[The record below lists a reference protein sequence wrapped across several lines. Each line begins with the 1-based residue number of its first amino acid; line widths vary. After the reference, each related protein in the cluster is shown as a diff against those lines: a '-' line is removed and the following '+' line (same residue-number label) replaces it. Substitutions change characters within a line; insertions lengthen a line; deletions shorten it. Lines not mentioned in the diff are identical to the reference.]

1 MSRPTFACAAVAAV
15 FALAPI
21 ACSDSASRDT
31 FDGDVSKA
39 EPDAGDFGR
48 GNPSACPDG
57 KKTTISGKVY
67 DPAGDLPL
75 YNAIV
80 FSPTRE
86 LDDLPSGASCDGR
99 CGVPVSGAPR
109 AATLS
114 KSDGTF
120 VLEVPAGKGVPVV
133 VQLGKWRRRA
143 VVPNVVACTD
153 NALVDP
159 HLTRLPRNAK
169 EGSLPRVAIETGE
182 YDALECLLL
191 RLGVDASEFTAP
203 GGTGHFQLYKASAGA
218 VLDSGPAVD
227 GRKLWSNA
235 SVLKSYDAVMFECA
249 GPDYPTLMG
258 PAERANV
265 VAYADAGGRVF
276 TTDYAGLAWL
286 REGAAPFPQTA
297 SWKSGAARSTFLTS
311 IDRSFPKGKAFGEW
325 LYAVHATTQPTA
337 GLTVQ
342 SSTSIVTKVEAV
354 VAPSER
360 WLYATTGGAPLQY
373 SFNTPVSVPAEAQ
386 CGRVV
391 FNDFHVSDSSG
402 DYASGADRRFPSGCR
417 AGSPSPQE
425 LALAFMIFDLGSC
438 IQDATKDPIQ
448 PR

>member
-1 MSRPTFACAAVAAV
+1 LSR
-15 FALAPI
+15 
-21 ACSDSASRDT
+21 
-31 FDGDVSKA
+31 
-39 EPDAGDFGR
+39 
-48 GNPSACPDG
+48 
-57 KKTTISGKVY
+57 
-67 DPAGDLPL
+67 
-75 YNAIV
+75 
-80 FSPTRE
+80 
-86 LDDLPSGASCDGR
+86 
-99 CGVPVSGAPR
+99 
-109 AATLS
+109 
-114 KSDGTF
+114 SDGTF
-120 VLEVPAGKGVPVV
+120 VLEVPPGKDVPVV

-143 VVPNVVACTD
+143 VVPNVAPCMD

-159 HLTRLPRNAK
+159 NLTRLPRNAS

-191 RLGVDASEFTAP
+191 RLGVDAAEFSAP
-203 GGTGHFQLYKASAGA
+203 GGAGHFQLYKASAGA
-218 VLDSGPAVD
+218 VLDHAPAVD
-227 GRKLWSNA
+227 GRLLWSSA
-235 SVLKSYDAVMFECA
+235 EKLKSYDAVMFECA

-258 PAERANV
+258 AAERANV

-286 REGAAPFPQTA
+286 KEGAAPFPATA
-297 SWKSGAARSTFLTS
+297 SWKAGAARSTFLTS
-311 IDRSFPKGKAFGEW
+311 VDRTFLKGKAFGEW
-325 LYAVHATTQPTA
+325 LFAVHATTQPTA

-342 SSTSIVTKVEAV
+342 SSTTIVTKVESV

-360 WLYATTGGAPLQY
+360 WLYASTGGAPLQY
-373 SFNTPVSVPAEAQ
+373 SFNTPVNVAAENQ

-402 DYASGADRRFPSGCR
+402 DYPDGSGRRFPSGCR

-438 IQDATKDPIQ
+438 IQDATKDPVA